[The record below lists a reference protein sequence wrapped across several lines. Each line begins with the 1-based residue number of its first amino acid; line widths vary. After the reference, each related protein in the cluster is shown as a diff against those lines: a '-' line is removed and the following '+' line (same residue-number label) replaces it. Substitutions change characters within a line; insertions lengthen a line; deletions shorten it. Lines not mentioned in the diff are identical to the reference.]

1 MLFMRENISST
12 PPQNTA
18 LQFGKVPFS
27 CYNPNLFHL
36 LVSPENCQSNATMK
50 RSAGTTK
57 SPVIEKM
64 KEKNNKEKMEMR
76 CESLQGNLDQEVK
89 SI

>member
-1 MLFMRENISST
+1 MLFMRQNIPST

-27 CYNPNLFHL
+27 YYNPNLFHL
-36 LVSPENCQSNATMK
+36 LVSPEN
-50 RSAGTTK
+50 

-64 KEKNNKEKMEMR
+64 KENNNKEKMEMR
-76 CESLQGNLDQEVK
+76 WESLQGNLDQEVK